1 MSMPLYVALKVPL
14 KAVAL
19 SEAKDTVPE
28 PRVAV
33 NGVFVVRVPHSPLPS
48 FVPPPVMPQSLTVGC
63 SEPLATRFMV
73 YGVMASVGNRTP
85 TQSPPVSDPHIG
97 PAATPAG
104 DR

>member
-1 MSMPLYVALKVPL
+1 MPLYVALNVPL
-14 KAVAL
+14 NAVAL
-19 SEAKDTVPE
+19 REAKLTVPD

-48 FVPPPVMPQSLTVGC
+48 LVPPPVMPQLLTVGC

-85 TQSPPVSDPHIG
+85 TQSPPVSGPHIG
-97 PAATPAG
+97 PAASPA
-104 DR
+104 